1 MNKSCTVLTNVRKTV
16 KHCVLKFVT
25 QVYEQCSVPFLLIV
39 ENNNFLKRSGLS
51 YQQFSSTLNLLF
63 NSVFPFCCYFCIYFT
78 SPHKAIA
85 CFRILLRNETEM
97 FESLHDI
104 LNNYFPDIVDEHI
117 LKALNRIDWLPVY
130 ERVRV
135 DITNFKFWEKLENK
149 TIILHTL

>member
-1 MNKSCTVLTNVRKTV
+1 
-16 KHCVLKFVT
+16 
-25 QVYEQCSVPFLLIV
+25 
-39 ENNNFLKRSGLS
+39 
-51 YQQFSSTLNLLF
+51 
-63 NSVFPFCCYFCIYFT
+63 
-78 SPHKAIA
+78 
-85 CFRILLRNETEM
+85 M

-149 TIILHTL
+149 TIILHTLWAAHYLSSTDVKVQIYNLELMK